1 MVEFQSTLAYI
12 KDPPQGYANE
22 GVDLMGG
29 LDDIAKKVSDGHYD
43 NEYDF
48 ESDIANLLNRGH
60 DGHLSFNGMTYSGVF
75 LWRRNTNI
83 ALISASKDGSEIP
96 KIWALGDFNATNRA
110 YDPSPVKQ
118 INGKDVVEFLEGEAK
133 LSAYHDPDARYNSMF
148 FLQAAESYGSFNT
161 PRNYPGPTTSIT
173 YENGTTDEYLNLATV
188 IQATAW
194 EDISSPDSFYDVYV
208 VPQNS
213 SLLGPSASKVKK
225 RDPKAPPYQLE
236 HPRDIEIAGYKS
248 VHGGSVP
255 GSYPKPLVAHSGE
268 QIPLAGY
275 FMDTSAGEVGVL
287 VVGTF
292 NAEVGKGVREFQA
305 VIQEYIETAKSRGV
319 EKHIIDVRNNPGG
332 ILLSGYDMYKQFF
345 PSQEPQG
352 QSRFRGSEAIELL
365 GSSISSYN
373 RLTTLNAPF
382 FVSPFSNDAW
392 ITPDGNDIPD
402 WDAMYPPDEFHGDK
416 FTRLLKNNLSDPL
429 QTSSEDYAL
438 GLTIT
443 GYGAR
448 ANFTTDPFRAEDLV
462 ILSDGICASTCAL
475 FTELMVQQSSV
486 RTLAVGGRPTQ
497 GPMQPVGGT
506 KGSLLLTADA
516 LQSFSLFTVASFART
531 SAQASDWMSLLPGAF
546 GTAAY
551 DAGVN
556 FMDNIR
562 AGREA
567 AGVPTQFTNDSA
579 SCRMWYQP
587 EMLVNVEKLW
597 EAAAEVA
604 FGKDGGLDEAR
615 CVAGSVASRE
625 MQTGGGEGNPDAS
638 GTGEGKPK
646 ESDDAAWSLGR
657 GGEAWRAVGVCGL
670 VVLASMGVGA
680 GMVW

>member
-1 MVEFQSTLAYI
+1 MVELQSTLSYL
-12 KDPPQGYANE
+12 KDPPKGYANE
-22 GVDLMGG
+22 GVDIIGG
-29 LDDIAKKVSDGHYD
+29 LNDIGKKVTDGDYD

-48 ESDIANLLNRGH
+48 ENDIADLLNRAH

-75 LWRRNTNI
+75 VWRRNTNI
-83 ALISASKDGSEIP
+83 ALISASKDGSGMP
-96 KIWALGDFNATNRA
+96 KIWALSDFNVTSRS
-110 YDPSPVKQ
+110 YDPSPVTQ
-118 INGKDVVEFLEGEAK
+118 INGKDAVEFLGTEAS
-133 LSAYHDPDARYNSMF
+133 LGAYHDPDARYNSMF
-148 FLQAAESYGSFNT
+148 YLQAAESYGSFVN

-173 YENGTTDEYLNLATV
+173 YENGTTAEYLNLATV
-188 IQATAW
+188 VQADAW

-213 SLLGPSASKVKK
+213 SLLGASASKVKK
-225 RDPKAPPYQLE
+225 RDPKAPPLQLE
-236 HPRDIEIAGYKS
+236 HLRDMEIAGYTS

-255 GSYPKPLVAHSGE
+255 STYPKPLVAHSGE
-268 QIPLAGY
+268 QVPLAGY
-275 FMDTSAGEVGVL
+275 FIDTSAGKVGVL

-292 NAEVGKGVREFQA
+292 NADIGQGSREFQA

-352 QSRFRGSEAIELL
+352 QSRFRGSEASELL
-365 GSSISSYN
+365 GSSLSSYD
-373 RLTTLNAPF
+373 RLTALNAAL

-402 WDAMYPPDEFHGDK
+402 WAAMYPPDEFHGDK

-429 QTSSEDYAL
+429 QTSSEDFGL

-443 GYGAR
+443 GYGSR
-448 ANFTTDPFRAEDLV
+448 SNFTTDPFRAEDLV

-486 RTLAVGGRPTQ
+486 RTLAVGGRPSP

-506 KGSLLLTADA
+506 KGSLLLPVESLQGFA
-516 LQSFSLFTVASFART
+516 LFAAASLGLTK
-531 SAQASDWMSLLPGAF
+531 AQISDWAAVIPNAF
-546 GTAAY
+546 GTAVY

-562 AGREA
+562 AGRED
-567 AGVPTQFTNDSA
+567 AGIPTQFSNDSA
-579 SCRMWYQP
+579 SCRVWYTTD
-587 EMLVNVEKLW
+587 MLVNVGKLW
-597 EAAAEVA
+597 EATAEVA
-604 FGKDGGLDEAR
+604 FGNDGKLDEGR
-615 CVAGSVASRE
+615 CIAGSVATRD

-638 GTGEGKPK
+638 GTGAGKPK
-646 ESDDAAWSLGR
+646 ESDDAAWAVGR
-657 GGEAWRAVGVCGL
+657 GGEAWRAVGACAF
-670 VVLASMGVGA
+670 VVMLSMGIGA

>member
-12 KDPPQGYANE
+12 KDPPKGYANE
-22 GVDLMGG
+22 GVDIMSG
-29 LDDIAKKVSDGHYD
+29 LNDIGKKVSDGDYK

-48 ESDIANLLNRGH
+48 ESDVANLLNSAH
-60 DGHLSFNGMTYSGVF
+60 DGHLSFNGMAYSGAF
-75 LWRRNTNI
+75 LWRRNNNI
-83 ALISASKDGSEIP
+83 ALISASKDGSEMP
-96 KIWALGDFNATNRA
+96 KIWAYNDYNVTNAA

-118 INGKDVVEFLEGEAK
+118 INGKDAVEFLEAEAK
-133 LSAYHDPDARYNSMF
+133 LSSYHDPDARYNSMF
-148 FLQAAESYGSFNT
+148 FLQAAESFGMFNT
-161 PRNYPGPTTSIT
+161 PRNYPGRTTSIT
-173 YENGTTDEYLNLATV
+173 YENGTTNEYTNLATV
-188 IQATAW
+188 IQASAW

-208 VPQNS
+208 TPQNS
-213 SLLGPSASKVKK
+213 SLFSKVKK
-225 RDPKAPPYQLE
+225 RNPKAPPLQLT

-248 VHGGSVP
+248 IHGGSVP
-255 GSYPKPLVAHSGE
+255 VFYPKPLVAHSGE
-268 QIPLAGY
+268 QVPLAGY
-275 FMDTSAGEVGVL
+275 FMETSAGEVGVL

-292 NAEVGKGVREFQA
+292 NADIGEGAREFQA

-319 EKHIIDVRNNPGG
+319 KKHVIDVRNNPGG
-332 ILLSGYDMYKQFF
+332 ILLNGYDMYKQFF
-345 PSQEPQG
+345 PSKEPQG
-352 QSRFRGSEAIELL
+352 QSRFRGSKATELL
-365 GSSISSYN
+365 GSSVSSYD
-373 RLTTLNAPF
+373 RLTSLNAPF

-429 QTSSEDYAL
+429 QTSNEDYAL

-443 GYGAR
+443 GYGNR
-448 ANFTTDPFRAEDLV
+448 ANFTTDPFRAEDIV

-486 RTLAVGGRPTQ
+486 RTLAVGGRPSA
-497 GPMQPVGGT
+497 GPMQAVGGT

-516 LQSFSLFTVASFART
+516 IQSFSMLLAASFAKTT
-531 SAQASDWMSLLPGAF
+531 SQFNEWTSFLPGAF
-546 GTAAY
+546 GIAAY

-562 AGREA
+562 AGREG
-567 AGVPTQFTNDSA
+567 AGIPTQFTNDSA
-579 SCRMWYQP
+579 SCRIWYEP
-587 EMLVNVEKLW
+587 GMLIDVQKLW
-597 EAAAEVA
+597 ERAAEVS
-604 FGKDGGLDEAR
+604 FGGKDGGFDEGR
-615 CVAGSVASRE
+615 CVAGSLASRD
-625 MQTGGGEGNPDAS
+625 MQTGGGDGNPDAS
-638 GTGEGKPK
+638 GTGAGKPK